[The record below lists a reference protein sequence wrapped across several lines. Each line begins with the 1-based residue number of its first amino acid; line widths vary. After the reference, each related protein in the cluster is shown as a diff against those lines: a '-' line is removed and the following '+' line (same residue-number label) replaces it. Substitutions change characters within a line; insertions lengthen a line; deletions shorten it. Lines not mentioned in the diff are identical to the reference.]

1 MATIPVSIHAISRPA
16 LLPLCANGLLY
27 GSLITSSVVLF
38 EPAPTD
44 LLFAAAFGLLVVGR
58 SVRVQRELPLLYA
71 FSLGFIAANLAP
83 LLLAEYR
90 MEGIKSCA
98 ITLYMLM
105 IVWTWSSLIVMQGDA
120 FFRRSCHLFFLS
132 AVMSSALCALAILHV
147 LPGYEYFFLS
157 TLKRLKG
164 LFKDPNVFAPYMISA
179 FFVCLAGELER
190 GRIRTTRA
198 LAACAVALM
207 AFLSFSRA
215 AWLNFALT
223 TAVFGILMVIFA
235 ERRTRKL
242 ILLAATIG
250 LPILC
255 AIFFVV
261 LHAFD
266 LLDFLG
272 QRLQMQRYDVDRFS
286 TQAEAVRVAF
296 RHPLGLGPGQY
307 SGHTSRVDIA
317 AHNVFV
323 KVLAENGFLGFVCF
337 VGLLVSFMLRMVQGV
352 LRFPAARPWFAAFLA
367 IALATAVNSMFIDSL
382 HWRHLFLVMGFGYG
396 LYALKCR
403 QAAWGAS
410 A

>member
-1 MATIPVSIHAISRPA
+1 MATVPVSINATARPA
-16 LLPLCANGLLY
+16 LLPLCAIGLLY
-27 GSLITSSVVLF
+27 ASLLTSGVVLF

-44 LLFAAAFGLLVVGR
+44 VLFALAFGLLVLGGA
-58 SVRVQRELPLLYA
+58 VRVQRELPLFYA
-71 FSLGFIAANLAP
+71 FSIGFVAANLAP

-98 ITLYMLM
+98 ITLYMLA

-132 AVMSSALCALAILHV
+132 AVGLAGLCMLALLHV

-190 GRIRTTRA
+190 GGIRITRA
-198 LAACAVALM
+198 LAACTVAVM

-215 AWLNFALT
+215 AWLNFVVASV
-223 TAVFGILMVIFA
+223 VFGGLMVVFA

-242 ILLAATIG
+242 ILLAAVIG
-250 LPILC
+250 IPLLS
-255 AIFFVV
+255 AVVFVV

-266 LLDFLG
+266 MVDFLS

-286 TQAEAVRVAF
+286 TQAEAIRVAM

-307 SGHTSRVDIA
+307 SGHTTRVDIA

-323 KVLAENGFLGFVCF
+323 KVLAENGFLGFICF
-337 VGLLVSFMLRMVQGV
+337 VGLGLTFILRMVQGV
-352 LRFPAARPWFAAFLA
+352 LRFPAARPWFAAMLA
-367 IALATAVNSMFIDSL
+367 IVMATAVNSLFIDSL
-382 HWRHLFLVMGFGYG
+382 HWRHLFLVMGFGFG

-403 QAAWGAS
+403 QMAWGAS
-410 A
+410 S